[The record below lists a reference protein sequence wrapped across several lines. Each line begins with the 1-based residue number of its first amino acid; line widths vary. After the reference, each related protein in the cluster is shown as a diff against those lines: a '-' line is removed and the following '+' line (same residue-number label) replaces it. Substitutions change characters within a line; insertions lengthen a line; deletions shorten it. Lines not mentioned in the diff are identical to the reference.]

1 MKRYVRVE
9 ALTRYRVFE
18 CADLPAK
25 HWLSAIGAGPTV
37 REYTTDG
44 RELPEEVRAAALAS
58 HERGIAPTAVE
69 WPFD

>member
-25 HWLSAIGAGPTV
+25 HWLHDIGAGPTI
-37 REYTTDG
+37 REYVTDG
-44 RELPEEVRAAALAS
+44 KELPDEVRDAALAAQK
-58 HERGIAPTAVE
+58 RGIIPTAVE
-69 WPFD
+69 WPL